1 MDGGYIGSLVLSRH
15 INLDSFGY
23 TDTCDVPRV
32 MAAPSEDSMDLKKIV
47 DHRQTFDT
55 WTLGTLACLG
65 TRKGPNSGPLR
76 MLSKSSYAHVAQFMR
91 QPFVPSNEERDLCL
105 RSDGEEFLRCCPH

>member
-1 MDGGYIGSLVLSRH
+1 MRAYYDGVDGDSIDSLVLSRH
-15 INLDSFGY
+15 INLNGFGY
-23 TDTCDVPRV
+23 TDTCDAPRV
-32 MAAPSEDSMDLKKIV
+32 MAAPSEDSIDLKKIV

-55 WTLGTLACLG
+55 WTLGTLACRK
-65 TRKGPNSGPLR
+65 TRKGPDSGPLR

-105 RSDGEEFLRCCPH
+105 SLTCF